1 MSHYR
6 GSRYKKKHRLGALP
20 GLTSERPRVKSDF
33 RNQSHS
39 GKRSQYH
46 ICLEEKQKLCF
57 HYGLTKRQVLNYVRI
72 ATGRVLLQLL
82 EMRLNNILFRLG
94 KVADSY

>member
-1 MSHYR
+1 MSRYR
-6 GSRYKKKHRLGALP
+6 GSHFKKIHRLG
-20 GLTSERPRVKSDF
+20 SDF
-33 RNQSHS
+33 RNQSRS
-39 GKRSQYH
+39 EKISQYR

-57 HYGLTKRQVLNYVRI
+57 HYGLTKCQLLNYVRI